1 MNLTATAMDTSDLL
15 NEPVYLALQIDH
27 LRLLVPQAQ
36 FAAMASAETLQP
48 KRDNSQPGIGS
59 ISRGQQTWPVYAL
72 NNALE
77 LTTEP
82 PSTRAQCV
90 LLTTGTEHIGLL
102 CDQAFP
108 IERSELIV
116 GPIPACMQSSE
127 LLFSGLAIYQDQ
139 IAFLSTADILYRQLQ
154 RAEH

>member
-1 MNLTATAMDTSDLL
+1 MNLTATAMNTPDLL

-36 FAAMASAETLQP
+36 CIAMASAETLQP

-59 ISRGQQTWPVYAL
+59 ISRGQQLWPVYAL
-72 NNALE
+72 NSALE
-77 LTTEP
+77 LTTDP
-82 PSTRAQCV
+82 PDTRAQCV
-90 LLTTGTEHIGLL
+90 LLAAGTERIGLL

-116 GPIPACMQSSE
+116 GSVPDCMKSSE
-127 LLFSGLAIYQDQ
+127 LLFNGLAIYQDQ
-139 IAFLSTADILYRQLQ
+139 IAFLSTTDILYRQL
-154 RAEH
+154 RHAGH